1 MPRTVAIGDIH
12 GCSHTLMTILQEVV
26 PQADDT
32 IIPLGHY
39 VDRGIDS
46 KGVLDMLIELSKWC
60 RLVPILGN
68 HDEMM
73 LKSRDNRSVFRNWM
87 EIGGITALDSYG
99 DTGRISLIPREH
111 FQFLETCVPYFET
124 DTHVFT
130 HANYDS
136 TLPFDQQTN
145 EMLRWRS
152 LRDHVPGPHCS
163 GKTVV
168 VGHTPQD
175 EVLDLGYLVCIDTG
189 CGCAGKLTAMD
200 IGTGRVWQAR

>member
-12 GCSHTLMTILQEVV
+12 GCSHTLMTILQEVA
-26 PQADDT
+26 PHADDT
-32 IIPLGHY
+32 IIPLGDY

-46 KGVLDMLIELSKWC
+46 KGVLDMLIELSNWC

-73 LKSRDNRSVFRNWM
+73 LKSRGNRSVFRNWM

-111 FQFLETCVPYFET
+111 FQFLESCVPYFET

-130 HANYDS
+130 HANHDS
-136 TLPFDQQTN
+136 TLPFDQQAD

-152 LRDHVPGPHCS
+152 LRDHVPGPHCLD
-163 GKTVV
+163 KTVV
-168 VGHTPQD
+168 VGHAPQN
-175 EVLDLGYLVCIDTG
+175 EVLDLGHLVCIDTG
-189 CGCAGKLTAMD
+189 CGCDGKLTAME
-200 IGTGRVWQAR
+200 IETGRVWQAC